1 MTWNTT
7 ETPAETKTYC
17 HCNGNK
23 YDISGLEGLGLV
35 EKLKAIARE
44 NGISKFDVLDANNT
58 NLSPSEIESGDFEG
72 DLTLVRFNAA
82 A

>member
-1 MTWNTT
+1 MAWNTT
-7 ETPAETKTYC
+7 APAETKTYC
-17 HCNGNK
+17 HCNNNK

-35 EKLKAIARE
+35 DKLKAIARD
-44 NGISKFDVLDANNT
+44 NGISKFDVLDSLNT
-58 NLSPSEIESGDFEG
+58 NLSPSEIESGDYEG

>member
-1 MTWNTT
+1 MSWNTT
-7 ETPAETKTYC
+7 APIETKTYC
-17 HCNGNK
+17 NCNGNK

-35 EKLKAIARE
+35 DKLKAIARE
-44 NGISKFDVLDANNT
+44 NGISKFDVLDSLNT
-58 NLSPSEIESGDFEG
+58 NLSPAEIESGDFEG